1 MTTDTATKQQTA
13 FVLVV
18 EDEEAH
24 GEAIAEGLRRAGH
37 ACHVVSS
44 AADAIESIRKRP
56 PDVVVTDYRL
66 AGDDGP
72 TGLDVLHE
80 AKKASPESEVILITA
95 YGSERLAREA
105 LGGDG
110 QARAFD
116 YLTKPVDL
124 EDVREIVSRAA
135 AKAIAGREAKR
146 LSERLREAM
155 HFEGIV
161 AGSQVMHRVLQVV
174 RRIAPTKIT
183 ALVVGET
190 GTGKELVARAIHA
203 NSTRKS
209 KPYKVIN
216 CAGLNENLLESEL
229 FGHVRGAFTGAI
241 SERKGLLEAADGGT
255 VFLDEVGDMPLTMQ
269 AKLLRALESGE
280 VLPVGSNE
288 TRHTDVRVIA
298 ATHRD
303 LRELIKDGKFRE
315 DLYYRVNV
323 LKVEL
328 PPLRERREDIPLLAE
343 ALLARAARDAGRPT
357 PHLPREVLAALAAH
371 EWPGN
376 VRELENEMRRIVV
389 LTGEEVRLEHLS
401 QTVIERRA
409 PLLNGAAGPAL
420 AEGGGSIREAVADLE
435 KRSIEA
441 AIASCGGNKSRA
453 AKLLGISRFA
463 LQRKLDKYGLGSV
476 EEEHEVSA
484 EEAQGDLDV
493 TRSDDS

>member
-1 MTTDTATKQQTA
+1 MSTETTIKPQTA

-37 ACHVVSS
+37 ACHVVAS
-44 AADAIESIRKRP
+44 ASEAIESIRRRP

-66 AGDDGP
+66 AGDEGP
-72 TGLDVLHE
+72 TGLDILRE
-80 AKKASPESEVILITA
+80 AKKASPECEVILITA
-95 YGSERLAREA
+95 YGSEQLAREA

-110 QARAFD
+110 QTRAFD

-135 AKAIAGREAKR
+135 VKAIASREAKR
-146 LSERLREAM
+146 LSERLREAV

-161 AGSQVMHRVLQVV
+161 AGSQAMHRVLQVV

-203 NSTRKS
+203 NSTRKN

-229 FGHVRGAFTGAI
+229 FGHVRGAFTGAV

-303 LRELIKDGKFRE
+303 LRELNKEGKFRE
-315 DLYYRVNV
+315 DLYYRLNQVTIRI
-323 LKVEL
+323 
-328 PPLRERREDIPLLAE
+328 PPLRERREDIPLLIQHFIQEGNPEHGRAIEGISPE
-343 ALLARAARDAGRPT
+343 AVRLLVNQRW
-357 PHLPREVLAALAAH
+357 E
-371 EWPGN
+371 GN
-376 VRELENEMRRIVV
+376 VRQLKQVIMQMLVLSPGPVLEAADIPEEYRQSTEIIAVTSGFLAGHTLQELEKVAIQQTLK
-389 LTGEEVRLEHLS
+389 LT
-401 QTVIERRA
+401 
-409 PLLNGAAGPAL
+409 AGN
-420 AEGGGSIREAVADLE
+420 RE
-435 KRSIEA
+435 K
-441 AIASCGGNKSRA
+441 A
-453 AKLLGISRFA
+453 AKLLGIGART
-463 LQRKLDKYGLGSV
+463 LYRKLKEYDI
-476 EEEHEVSA
+476 E
-484 EEAQGDLDV
+484 
-493 TRSDDS
+493 

>member
-1 MTTDTATKQQTA
+1 MSTDTATKQQTA

-44 AADAIESIRKRP
+44 AADAIESIRRRP

-66 AGDDGP
+66 TGEGGP

-80 AKKASPESEVILITA
+80 AKKASPETEVILITA
-95 YGSERLAREA
+95 YGNERLAREA

-110 QARAFD
+110 QDRAFD
-116 YLTKPVDL
+116 YLVKPVDL
-124 EDVREIVSRAA
+124 EDVREVVSRAA
-135 AKAIAGREAKR
+135 AKAIANREARR
-146 LSERLREAM
+146 LSERLREAV

-183 ALVVGET
+183 ALVTGET

-203 NSTRKS
+203 NSTRKN
-209 KPYKVIN
+209 KPYKVVN

-229 FGHVRGAFTGAI
+229 FGHVRGAFTGAV

-255 VFLDEVGDMPLTMQ
+255 IFLDEVGDMPLTMQ

-280 VLPVGSNE
+280 ILPVGSNE

-303 LRELIKDGKFRE
+303 LRELIKEGKFRE
-315 DLYYRVNV
+315 DLYYRLNQVTIRI
-323 LKVEL
+323 
-328 PPLRERREDIPLLAE
+328 PPLRERREDIPLLIQHFIQQGNEEHGRAIEGISPE
-343 ALLARAARDAGRPT
+343 AVRILVNQRWD
-357 PHLPREVLAALAAH
+357 
-371 EWPGN
+371 GN
-376 VRELENEMRRIVV
+376 VRQLKQVITQMLVLAPGPVLEAADIPEEYRQSTEIIAVGSGFLAGHTLQELEKVAIQQTLR
-389 LTGEEVRLEHLS
+389 LTGG
-401 QTVIERRA
+401 
-409 PLLNGAAGPAL
+409 N
-420 AEGGGSIREAVADLE
+420 RE
-435 KRSIEA
+435 K
-441 AIASCGGNKSRA
+441 A
-453 AKLLGISRFA
+453 AKLLGIGART
-463 LQRKLDKYGLGSV
+463 LYRKLKEYDI
-476 EEEHEVSA
+476 E
-484 EEAQGDLDV
+484 
-493 TRSDDS
+493 